1 MNIEFFVYAEIT
13 PAMARDLGERL
24 RASPSAPVTIR
35 VNSYGGDLGAGLAML
50 NALRAHRGA
59 VHVEIEGICASAAT
73 LFCCVG
79 TVHMAENS
87 ALMVHAPWSSITG
100 NARALRD
107 SAEGLDKLAEGMTAA
122 YRQKTGKPAAEIA
135 ALLDGRDHWFSAA
148 EALAFGLIDKIIPA
162 RRFAARLGSLQLPA
176 RFNRM
181 SENSTT
187 IPAAEVTSIQDAA
200 GRAALAR
207 EKARRGEI
215 RNLLVGVHAKNPAL
229 QEVMNACLDDPDCT
243 PDLASQ
249 RLLRKLGESAESIYG
264 ATGGFTE
271 SIGGSGAIQVG
282 GFTAPH
288 GPLAR
293 EFYAAE
299 RAARIGNPIPFGGYG
314 NREFIRAASDALA
327 IRMGARPKAVHP
339 AAEDFRE
346 TGITGFA
353 ALCLNAAGQSPTGK
367 SRANIVHAALTTSD
381 FPELLGTAG
390 NKSLVNRFESLT
402 LEHRQICDSGDLV
415 DFKPAKVINTS
426 FLPGL
431 ARKREGGEITYGEIT
446 EGAETY
452 RLATYAR
459 GLALTREAMT
469 NDDLGAFD
477 GLVRAAA
484 NSAARLERD
493 LVFAVLTANAAM
505 SDGTALFHATR
516 GNLDTGSKT
525 IDAAG
530 LSAARVLMRKQ
541 QDSSGG
547 FVMTAPRFIVCPVA
561 LESAA
566 EALISALTFRP
577 TSDTEIATPEWI
589 RGLIPV
595 SDPRLDADNI
605 GDWYLISD
613 PRTAPVIRLGYLN
626 GVQNP
631 TVEQDVDFDKDV
643 LKFKIRFDVACT
655 AVGFAGAVKMA

>member
-1 MNIEFFVYAEIT
+1 MNIEFFVYDEIT

-24 RASPSAPVTIR
+24 RAKPSAPVTVM

-59 VHVEIEGICASAAT
+59 VHVEIEGVCASAAT

-100 NARALRD
+100 NARDLRD
-107 SAEGLDKLAEGMTAA
+107 SAEGLDKLAEGMAAA

-135 ALLDGRDHWFSAA
+135 ALLDGRDHWFSAD
-148 EALAFGLIDKIIPA
+148 EALALGLIDKIIPA
-162 RRFAARLGSLQLPA
+162 RRIAARLGSLQLPA
-176 RFNRM
+176 RFTKM
-181 SENSTT
+181 TENTT
-187 IPAAEVTSIQDAA
+187 DVASIQAA
-200 GRAALAR
+200 AKQVLAA

-215 RNLLVGVHAKNPAL
+215 RALLAGHHAKNPAL
-229 QEVMNACLDDPDCT
+229 QDVLNACLDDPDCT
-243 PDLASQ
+243 TAMASQ
-249 RLLRKLGESAESIYG
+249 KLLRKLGESVEPIHG
-264 ATGGFTE
+264 ATGACE
-271 SIGGSGAIQVG
+271 SIGGSTALQVG

-299 RAARIGNPIPFGGYG
+299 RSARIGNPIPFGGYG
-314 NREFIRAASDALA
+314 SREFIRAASDALA
-327 IRMGARPKAVHP
+327 VRMGARPKAVHP
-339 AAEDFRE
+339 AVEDFRE
-346 TGITGFA
+346 TGIIGFA
-353 ALCLNAAGQSPTGK
+353 QLCAHAAGQSTVGQ
-367 SRANIVHAALTTSD
+367 SRSNIVHAAMTTSD

-390 NKSLVNRFESLT
+390 NKSLVNRFEALT

-415 DFKPAKVINTS
+415 DFKEAKIINTS

-431 ARKREGGEITYGEIT
+431 ARKYEAGEIIYGAIS

-452 RLATYAR
+452 KLATYAR
-459 GLALTREAMT
+459 GLALTREAMV

-493 LVFAVLTANAAM
+493 LVFGVLTANAAM
-505 SDGTALFHATR
+505 SDGVPLFHATHA
-516 GNLDTGSKT
+516 NLDTGSKS
-525 IDAAG
+525 IDVAG

-541 QDSSGG
+541 QDSSNGY
-547 FVMTAPRFIVCPVA
+547 VMSTPRFVVCPVA

-566 EALISALTFRP
+566 EGLIAALTYSP
-577 TSDTEIATPEWI
+577 AAGSEIEMPQWI

-595 SDPRLDADNI
+595 SDPRLDADDAAN
-605 GDWYLISD
+605 WYLLSD
-613 PRTAPVIRLGYLN
+613 PRIAPVIRLGYLN
-626 GVQNP
+626 GVQTP
-631 TVEQDVDFDKDV
+631 TVEQDVDFDKDI

-655 AVGFAGAVKMA
+655 AVGYAGAVKMA